1 MQKQYQLDS
10 LHVDLVLCAL
20 HKMRPTMTFREELVA
35 DEILSILQVRPTTT
49 IIPPDDEGDPYTMY
63 NSCDI

>member
-1 MQKQYQLDS
+1 
-10 LHVDLVLCAL
+10 
-20 HKMRPTMTFREELVA
+20 MTIREEIVA
-35 DEILSILQVRPTTT
+35 DEVIATLSPISSNT